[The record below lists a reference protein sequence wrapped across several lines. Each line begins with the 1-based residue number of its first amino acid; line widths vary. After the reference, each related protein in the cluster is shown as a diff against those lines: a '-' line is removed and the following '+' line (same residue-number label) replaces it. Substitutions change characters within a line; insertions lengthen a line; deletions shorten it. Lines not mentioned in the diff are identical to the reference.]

1 MRIIRILHLNG
12 PNLWSRRPVL
22 EALVD
27 LEELDVSSATL
38 PGLYERLSAWLPSL
52 IEHKCGVGVRGGFL
66 QRVQEGTW
74 PGHIMEHVALEL
86 HALAGLDVMFGKTR
100 EVTPAGVYK
109 VVMRCVDERL
119 GQACLLAARDLV
131 LAAIHDRPFDLP
143 GVLANLKDLLVRARL
158 EPGLQALEEAALAR
172 ELPVRRLENRRG
184 LRLGQ
189 GLKVHQLEGDQDL
202 PQGATPEALLDKLF
216 PAGDQGRIPLVS
228 ILGGGQRSLV
238 ARLLGELLERAGHRT
253 GVACGEG
260 LYLGG
265 ALIEPGDRANRASAW
280 RLLAD
285 PTVEAAVLEASGPSV
300 SFEGLGF
307 DRCQVAVVT
316 GPTDETPVNAATE
329 GQLDRVFEIRRCG
342 VDVLLPS
349 GTAVLDAQDPKAAE
363 LAALS
368 AGEVV
373 FFSQDPD
380 NNRRGRHL
388 AGGGR
393 GVTLRDEHINLLHGA
408 KVILVAKC
416 STMMQNS
423 ATSPGASVNSVLA
436 AVAAAW
442 SLGAMQTGLNPEKG
456 S

>member
-1 MRIIRILHLNG
+1 
-12 PNLWSRRPVL
+12 VL

-86 HALAGLDVMFGKTR
+86 HSLAGLDVMFGKTR

-109 VVMRCVDERL
+109 VVMRCVDQRL

-131 LAAIHDRPFDLP
+131 LAAIYDRPFDLP
-143 GVLANLKDLLVRARL
+143 GVLANLKDLLDSARL
-158 EPGLQALEEAALAR
+158 EPGLQALEEVATAR
-172 ELPVRRLENRRG
+172 ELPVRRLEDRSG
-184 LRLGQ
+184 LMLGQ
-189 GLKVHQLEGDQDL
+189 GRKVRRLGGDRDL
-202 PQGATPEALLDKLF
+202 PKGATPEAFLDLLF
-216 PAGDQGRIPLVS
+216 PAGDQGRIPLAS
-228 ILGGGQRSLV
+228 ILGGGQRTCV
-238 ARLLGELLERAGHRT
+238 ARLLGDLLEAAGHRT
-253 GVACGEG
+253 GVASGEG

-265 ALIEPGDRANRASAW
+265 KLLEPGDWANRGSAW
-280 RLLAD
+280 SLLVD

-300 SFEGLGF
+300 AFEGLGF

-316 GPTDETPVNAATE
+316 GLTGETPVNAANE
-329 GQLDRVFEIRRCG
+329 GHLDGVFEIRRCG

-373 FFSQDPD
+373 YYSQDP
-380 NNRRGRHL
+380 NNDLLGRHL

-393 GVTLRDEHINLLHGA
+393 GVTLQGEHLALVHGA
-408 KVILVAKC
+408 TVILVAKW

-423 ATSPGASVNSVLA
+423 AASAGASVTSVLA

-442 SLGAMQTGLNPEKG
+442 SLGAIHTGLSPEKG
-456 S
+456 Y